1 MNEVFVYGAGLAGCE
16 AAYQLA
22 ERGVR
27 VRLFEMKPNKKSPAH
42 TSDLFAELVCSN
54 SLRSAQIFNA
64 VGLLKEEMRRL
75 GSLILTAA
83 DTTRVEAGASL
94 AVDRGAF
101 SAYITDAI
109 RNHPLIEV
117 EEKEIVSFDTKDA
130 SRIQVIAT
138 GPLTSPALS
147 DFLGDFLGLPYLSF
161 FDASAP
167 IVDAQSIDF
176 DKVYALSRYNK
187 GEASYLNCPFTKE
200 EYEIFYDAL
209 IHAEEAKLHDF
220 DRDLKVFEGCMPVEV
235 MAKRGVDTLRFGP
248 MKPVG
253 LPDPKTGRDPYAVV
267 QLRRENNSM
276 TMYNLV
282 GFQTHLTIGEQ
293 KRVFSL
299 IPGLE
304 NAVFL
309 RYGVMHRNTFI
320 DSPRLLT
327 DTYAMRKHPNLFFA
341 GQMTGVEGYVES
353 ASSGLL
359 AGINAAHLALGK
371 APLVFPKETVIG
383 SLAAYI
389 SDPNVADFQPMNAN
403 FGLVAP
409 PETRIKGGKKARYDY
424 LAERALAYFDR
435 FVSSSSQPDPDHT
448 SERQALSVE
457 NHS

>member
-1 MNEVFVYGAGLAGCE
+1 MNEIFVYGAGLAGCE
-16 AAYQLA
+16 AAYQIA
-22 ERGVR
+22 QRGLK
-27 VRLFEMKPNKKSPAH
+27 VRLFEMKPQKKSPAH

-75 GSLILTAA
+75 DSLILKAA
-83 DTTRVEAGASL
+83 DATRVEAGASL
-94 AVDRGAF
+94 AVDRTAF
-101 SAYITDAI
+101 SGYITDAV
-109 RNHPLIEV
+109 RSHPNIVV
-117 EEKEIVSFDTKDA
+117 EEKEITSFDTKDS

-147 DFLGDFLGLPYLSF
+147 EYLGSFLGHPYLSF

-167 IVDAQSIDF
+167 IVDAQSIDH
-176 DKVYALSRYNK
+176 DRVYALSRYGK
-187 GEASYLNCPFTKE
+187 GEASYLNCPFSKE

-282 GFQTHLTIGEQ
+282 GFQTHLTIPEQ

-327 DTYAMRKHPNLFFA
+327 NTYSMRSHPNLFFA

-371 APLVFPKETVIG
+371 EPLVFPQQTVIG

-389 SDPNVADFQPMNAN
+389 SDPNVSDFQPMNAN

-409 PETRIKGGKKARYDY
+409 PETRIKGGKRARYDY
-424 LAERALAYFDR
+424 LAQRALDYFDR
-435 FVSSSSQPDPDHT
+435 FAQGSDQADHHIT
-448 SERQALSVE
+448 SDKEQA
-457 NHS
+457 